1 MTKINEFLD
10 NWGADIWEAI
20 IQTFQMV
27 GISLGISILIGLPLG
42 IMLVLTRPGK
52 ALGNKFVFGVL
63 NVLINII
70 RSVPFIILLFFILPF
85 TKFIVGVTIGVKGVI
100 VPLVIY
106 TAPYIARLM
115 ETALL
120 EVDRGV
126 IEAYEAMGMKTRH
139 IVWHVLV
146 RESRSSIILGL
157 TIATISLIGATAM
170 AGLVGGGGLGDLA
183 YRYGHLR
190 YEVDVMYV
198 TVILLIILVQ
208 GLQSLGNR
216 LAAKLKK
223 TNQPSKKKRGMAI

>member
-1 MTKINEFLD
+1 MKEKINEFLEL
-10 NWGADIWEAI
+10 WGSDLWEST

-27 GISLGISILIGLPLG
+27 GISLAFSILIGLPLG
-42 IMLVLTRPGK
+42 VLLVLTRPGK
-52 ALGNKFVFGVL
+52 ALGNKFFYQAL
-63 NVLINII
+63 NAFINII

-85 TKFIVGVTIGVKGVI
+85 TKMIVGTSIGVKGVI
-100 VPLVIY
+100 VPLVVY

-115 ETALL
+115 ESALL

-126 IEAYEAMGMKTRH
+126 LEAYEAMGIKTRH
-139 IVWHVLV
+139 IIWHVLI

-157 TIATISLIGATAM
+157 TIATIGLIGASAM

-190 YEVDVMYV
+190 YEVDVMYI

-208 GLQSLGNR
+208 GLQSAGNR
-216 LAAKLKK
+216 LAARLKK
-223 TNQPSKKKRGMAI
+223 D

>member
-1 MTKINEFLD
+1 MEEFLEL
-10 NWGADIWEAI
+10 WGSDLWEATL
-20 IQTFQMV
+20 QTFQMV
-27 GISLGISILIGLPLG
+27 GIALGISVLIGLPLG
-42 IMLVLTRPGK
+42 ILLVLTRPEK
-52 ALGNKFVFGVL
+52 ALANKYVYQIL
-63 NVLINII
+63 NAIINII

-85 TKFIVGVTIGVKGVI
+85 TKLIVGTSIGVKGVI
-100 VPLVIY
+100 VPLVVY

-126 IEAYEAMGMKTRH
+126 LEAYEAMGIKTRH
-139 IVWHVLV
+139 IIWHVLV

-157 TIATISLIGATAM
+157 TIATIGLIGASAM

-190 YEVDVMYV
+190 YEVDVMYI

-208 GLQSLGNR
+208 GLQSLGNS
-216 LAAKLKK
+216 LASRLKK
-223 TNQPSKKKRGMAI
+223 D

>member
-1 MTKINEFLD
+1 MTQIQEFLD
-10 NWGADIWEAI
+10 NWGEDIWVSI
-20 IQTFQMV
+20 IQTFQMT
-27 GISLGISILIGLPLG
+27 GISLGIAILIGLPLG
-42 IMLVLTRPGK
+42 ILLVLTRPGK
-52 ALGNKFVFGVL
+52 ALSNKFVFGLL
-63 NVLINII
+63 NIIINIV
-70 RSVPFIILLFFILPF
+70 RSIPFIILLFFILPF
-85 TKFIVGVTIGVKGVI
+85 TKFLVGTSIGVKGVI

-126 IEAYEAMGMKTRH
+126 IEAYEAMGIKTRH
-139 IVWHVLV
+139 IIWHVLV
-146 RESRSSIILGL
+146 RESRSSIVLGL

-216 LAAKLKK
+216 LAARLKK
-223 TNQPSKKKRGMAI
+223 D

>member
-1 MTKINEFLD
+1 MEEFLEL
-10 NWGADIWEAI
+10 WGSDLWEAT

-27 GISLGISILIGLPLG
+27 GIALGISILIGLPLG
-42 IMLVLTRPGK
+42 ILLVLTRPEK
-52 ALGNKFVFGVL
+52 ALANKYVYQIL
-63 NVLINII
+63 NIIINII

-85 TKFIVGVTIGVKGVI
+85 TKFIVGTSIGVKGVI
-100 VPLVIY
+100 VPLVVY

-126 IEAYEAMGMKTRH
+126 LEAYEAMGIKTRH
-139 IVWHVLV
+139 IIWHVLV

-157 TIATISLIGATAM
+157 TIATIGLIGASAM

-190 YEVDVMYV
+190 YEVDVMYI

-208 GLQSLGNR
+208 GLQSLGNS
-216 LAAKLKK
+216 LASRLKK
-223 TNQPSKKKRGMAI
+223 D

>member
-1 MTKINEFLD
+1 MKARIEEFLEM
-10 NWGADIWEAI
+10 WGSDLWEAT

-27 GISLGISILIGLPLG
+27 GIALGISILIGLPLG
-42 IMLVLTRPGK
+42 ILLVLTRPEK
-52 ALGNKFVFGVL
+52 ALANKYVYQIL
-63 NVLINII
+63 NIVINII

-85 TKFIVGVTIGVKGVI
+85 TKLIVGTSIGVKGVI
-100 VPLVIY
+100 VPLVVY

-126 IEAYEAMGMKTRH
+126 LEAYEAMGIKTRH
-139 IVWHVLV
+139 IIWHVLV

-157 TIATISLIGATAM
+157 TIATIGLIGASAM

-190 YEVDVMYV
+190 YEVDIMYI

-208 GLQSLGNR
+208 GLQSAGNR
-216 LAAKLKK
+216 MSARLKK
-223 TNQPSKKKRGMAI
+223 D